1 MRHIDCRQLWV
12 RALRNR
18 KLCKLVKVGT
28 EENLSD
34 MFTKI
39 LDLGPIR
46 FEQLRDRMMVCEPLP
61 TASAAA

>member
-1 MRHIDCRQLWV
+1 MRHIDCCQLWV
-12 RALRNR
+12 QALRNR
-18 KLCKLVKVGT
+18 KLCKLIKVGT

-39 LDLGPIR
+39 LGPIR
-46 FEQLRDRMMVCEPLP
+46 FEQLRDQMMVREPLP

>member
-1 MRHIDCRQLWV
+1 M
-12 RALRNR
+12 
-18 KLCKLVKVGT
+18 KVGT

-39 LDLGPIR
+39 LGPIR
-46 FEQLRDRMMVCEPLP
+46 FEQLRDQMMVREPLP